1 MTNFLII
8 KIGVAGAKPYKHT
21 QHLTLRKENVIAN
34 IKNSS
39 ADKKQRGSIIEYI
52 ANNAENSFYTN
63 KVLITSW
70 VYRCNCTVTEISKKR
85 TIQRYMYSPPGRTE
99 RQRPAYNGI
108 WNAIVCVSYSQHPIM
123 AEEKRSQESGSTRE
137 KT

>member
-52 ANNAENSFYTN
+52 ANNAENNFDTD
-63 KVLITSW
+63 KVLIISW
-70 VYRCNCTVTEISKKR
+70 VNPCNCTITEISKKR
-85 TIQRYMYSPPGRTE
+85 TILRYLY
-99 RQRPAYNGI
+99 
-108 WNAIVCVSYSQHPIM
+108 
-123 AEEKRSQESGSTRE
+123 
-137 KT
+137 